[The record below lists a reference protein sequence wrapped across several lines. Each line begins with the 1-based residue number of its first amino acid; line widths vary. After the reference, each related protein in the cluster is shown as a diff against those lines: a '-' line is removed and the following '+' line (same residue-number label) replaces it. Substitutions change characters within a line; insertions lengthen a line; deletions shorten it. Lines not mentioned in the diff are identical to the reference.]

1 MNETKHGR
9 LKTPVIS
16 IIGSSRVNK
25 SCIGMS
31 GVGKSFFEISLLV
44 KKPLSSISINEIYD
58 FLIKHNYTQLQINQ
72 ILKARET
79 TNLTLAHFPADMT
92 VEDMRKKRLENIID
106 EEDEFASNLKKM
118 GGIPIKL
125 EDSSSSAI
133 NLLDLENKIITDK
146 KGEII
151 KGEMVNQLSKL

>member
-1 MNETKHGR
+1 M
-9 LKTPVIS
+9 
-16 IIGSSRVNK
+16 
-25 SCIGMS
+25 
-31 GVGKSFFEISLLV
+31 
-44 KKPLSSISINEIYD
+44 
-58 FLIKHNYTQLQINQ
+58 
-72 ILKARET
+72 
-79 TNLTLAHFPADMT
+79 AHFPADMT